1 MNPECPAAEDRD
13 PPEVTRQKAALPVLP
28 ESLAPLAAVTVGVLQ
43 QRYLTAAFAGDTTLG
58 GCADGRLLVR
68 RRQSRAGAL
77 GDIDWVCPF
86 CLRGLYDVIPVSRLF
101 GVAAAGRAMTRR
113 SRVSRGAT

>member
-58 GCADGRLLVR
+58 GRADGRPLVR
-68 RRQSRAGAL
+68 RLQSRAVRL
-77 GDIDWVCPF
+77 GILTGYVLSASVDSMTVFRRRGCSEQSRPG
-86 CLRGLYDVIPVSRLF
+86 LR
-101 GVAAAGRAMTRR
+101 
-113 SRVSRGAT
+113 